1 MAEAWSS
8 RSLGSRFQH
17 GIFYK
22 VIGLF
27 GKRAAYVLLRP
38 VVLWY
43 VMFIPAV
50 RNKAGH
56 YLRRR
61 FPGHGAWA
69 RARDTYR
76 LCLGF
81 GKVLVDRAVLGILG
95 SGAPPTSPEDRA
107 RLKAL
112 VAEGRGLVLVTAHV
126 GGWQH
131 AMACLSGLEVPVSL
145 LLHRDSGD
153 VDKQFFE
160 HRPGAPPFTL
170 LDPAGYLGST
180 LEMLQVLREGG
191 VLCIMGDRGMGAGTV
206 PVAFLGGPVRLPF
219 SPYKLASATGAP
231 LAVIFAFEREGRTAM
246 ELAEVIRVPGQ
257 LGRKPAAYLP
267 YARQFSLA
275 LERFV
280 AEHPYQFF
288 NFYDMWDQP

>member
-1 MAEAWSS
+1 
-8 RSLGSRFQH
+8 
-17 GIFYK
+17 
-22 VIGLF
+22 
-27 GKRAAYVLLRP
+27 
-38 VVLWY
+38 
-43 VMFIPAV
+43 V

-246 ELAEVIRVPGQ
+246 ELAAVIRVPGQ